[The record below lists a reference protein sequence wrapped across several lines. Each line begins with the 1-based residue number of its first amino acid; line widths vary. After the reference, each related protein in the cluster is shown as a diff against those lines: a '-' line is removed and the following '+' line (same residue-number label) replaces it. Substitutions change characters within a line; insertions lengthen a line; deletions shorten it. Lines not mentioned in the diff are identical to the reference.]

1 MVTDSKSGLEAI
13 EITKV
18 FGDLTALDRV
28 SLAVGPGQ
36 IHGLVGHNGAGKSTL
51 LRVLAGVVRP
61 ERGRLRIAGQDVSF
75 DGPADAI
82 GAGFRPSTRNCRC
95 SPN

>member
-61 ERGRLRIAGQDVSF
+61 VVWPKRMTQSWLSWYRVKKRRFWPLQMM
-75 DGPADAI
+75 
-82 GAGFRPSTRNCRC
+82 
-95 SPN
+95 